1 MNASYETFYNDL
13 NNVIEYKNHR
23 YCFDHMIYT
32 FKDKYRLMNK
42 DTLSQ
47 YYNGYINMNK
57 NKVDVVKLVHYI
69 MDNDSII

>member
-42 DTLSQ
+42 D
-47 YYNGYINMNK
+47 
-57 NKVDVVKLVHYI
+57 HYHNII
-69 MDNDSII
+69 MGILI

>member
-1 MNASYETFYNDL
+1 MNIDTHDKIFYNDL
-13 NNVIEYKNHR
+13 NKVIEYRNHR

-47 YYNGYINMNK
+47 YYKEFINMNQD
-57 NKVDVVKLVHYI
+57 NQSIVEIVYNI
-69 MDNDSII
+69 M